1 MLMLTFTCLKIEG
14 CLPVWC
20 QLKLVPLGVKI
31 VLIIKQLDS
40 YNMHCWVGVLC
51 TLHFANI
58 YYLIKLIM
66 QQLWA
71 RSKDDASGH
80 CISLLGMR
88 LSRQLHS
95 LYLHLKWRTWIE
107 QI

>member
-1 MLMLTFTCLKIEG
+1 MLTFTCLKIEG

-58 YYLIKLIM
+58 YYLTKLIM

-71 RSKDDASGH
+71 RLKMMLLVTASPWLE
-80 CISLLGMR
+80 CVYPDNCSAFFVLASQMVNLD
-88 LSRQLHS
+88 
-95 LYLHLKWRTWIE
+95 
-107 QI
+107 